1 MTRKTLRVMGC
12 LVAMTMLSSTAA
24 LAEEAGEELVEKV
37 AVRNRLFSVEGRFEV
52 GVNVGF
58 SLLSRLTEHY
68 NLNASVAWN
77 IKDWFAL
84 EVRGGYAFSRLTSL
98 AEQIQGDFYANSNIS
113 KANDAADAWRMNG
126 HGVLGLRFQPIYG
139 KINLVAELPVH
150 FQLYFWLGGGV
161 GGFQRESIVLCPDKS
176 ACNAYLADADQ
187 DGNADRLGP
196 SPFVTDY
203 RVGPIASL
211 AVGFRFFVTSGHSL
225 RLEVRD
231 WSFLDSYFINVD
243 RATSSPGNPTSGG
256 MASPN
261 AGITNLMQIDIG
273 YAFIF

>member
-1 MTRKTLRVMGC
+1 MGC
-12 LVAMTMLSSTAA
+12 LVALTASA
-24 LAEEAGEELVEKV
+24 AFADDEGEELVEKV

-52 GVNVGF
+52 GANVGF

-68 NLNASVAWN
+68 NFNASVAWN

-84 EVRGGYAFSRLTSL
+84 EIRGGYAFSRLTSL
-98 AEQIQGDFYANSNIS
+98 AEQIQGDYFANTTIS
-113 KANDAADAWRMNG
+113 TARDAADAWRMNG

-161 GGFQRESIVLCPDKS
+161 GGFQRESIAICPDRA
-176 ACNAYLADADQ
+176 ACTEYLRDADG
-187 DGNADRLGP
+187 DGNADRQGP
-196 SPFVTDY
+196 TPFMVDT
-203 RVGPIASL
+203 RVGPLASL

-231 WSFLDSYFINVD
+231 WSFLDSYFIGVN
-243 RATSSPGNPTSGG
+243 RAASSPGNPTSGG
-256 MASPN
+256 MPSPD
-261 AGITNLMQIDIG
+261 AGITNLVQIDLG

>member
-1 MTRKTLRVMGC
+1 MTRTTRILMGC
-12 LVAMTMLSSTAA
+12 LVALASSAA
-24 LAEEAGEELVEKV
+24 FAEEEGDELVEKV

-68 NLNASVAWN
+68 NFNASVAWN
-77 IKDWFAL
+77 VKDWLAL
-84 EVRGGYAFSRLTSL
+84 EVRGGYAYSRLTSL
-98 AEQIQGDFYANSNIS
+98 AEQIQGDFFGNTTIS
-113 KANDAADAWRMNG
+113 KARDAADAWRMNG

-150 FQLYFWLGGGV
+150 FQLYFWIGGGV
-161 GGFQRESIVLCPDKS
+161 GGFQRESIVMCPDKA
-176 ACNAYLADADQ
+176 ACGAYLGDADQ

-196 SPFVTDY
+196 TPFVVDT
-203 RVGPIASL
+203 RVGPLASL
-211 AVGFRFFVTSGHSL
+211 ALGFRFFVTSGHSL

-231 WSFLDSYFINVD
+231 WSFLDSYFINID
-243 RATSSPGNPTSGG
+243 RATSSVGNPTSGG

-261 AGITNLMQIDIG
+261 AGITNLMQIDLG

>member
-1 MTRKTLRVMGC
+1 MTRTTRILMGC
-12 LVAMTMLSSTAA
+12 LVALASSAA
-24 LAEEAGEELVEKV
+24 FAEEEGDELVEKV

-52 GVNVGF
+52 GANVGF

-68 NLNASVAWN
+68 NFNASVAWN
-77 IKDWFAL
+77 VKDWLAL

-98 AEQIQGDFYANSNIS
+98 AEQIQGDFFANTTIS

-150 FQLYFWLGGGV
+150 FQLYFWIGGGV
-161 GGFQRESIVLCPDKS
+161 GGFQRESIVMCPDKA
-176 ACNAYLADADQ
+176 ACTAYLADG
-187 DGNADRLGP
+187 DGDGSADRLGP
-196 SPFVTDY
+196 TPFVVDT
-203 RVGPIASL
+203 RVGPLASL
-211 AVGFRFFVTSGHSL
+211 ALGFRFFVTSGHSL

-231 WSFLDSYFINVD
+231 WSFLDSYFINID
-243 RATSSPGNPTSGG
+243 RATSSVGNPTSGG